1 MSSATFQLEE
11 HIVCLREELDR
22 EREERSYFQLERDKI
37 QAFWEIS
44 KRRLEEQ
51 KAQLRSRHVEREEA
65 EERHRVEIT
74 VGCVYKQ
81 KLRHVLSEHHGTIS
95 GLKVDAVAST
105 MLVQNQHT
113 QSELGLQRDLHD
125 LQADFREKKFHSEN
139 NKNELKL
146 KHQVELMELANN
158 CDKIIRDME
167 MKYHEKMQSMTEAEV
182 RKRQAEVNGIKPRMK
197 CCVETLIK
205 EHDRAIRDTGDYY
218 SVVQQKL
225 LVLNKLKDELAKEK
239 KLQTRVDKNLSAA
252 EQEKKR
258 LSEALQE
265 AQQKLP
271 EIQKQQHEDKQKE
284 TKIMCVRQARV
295 KVHEKEL
302 RDLSME
308 HELLLQ
314 AFGKVNY
321 YIARFTV
328 IQLGGDSYYC
338 FRQVQQEH
346 DELLQKE
353 TGVIVDMQQKSGL
366 KQLLLEKK
374 LAALTETVEKKEAQ
388 LCAALSASNIDQTA
402 GSRAANK
409 LQGMLES
416 KQATIDAL
424 QSDLA
429 RDCTEY
435 DDLLQTCKEKLKYW
449 KVPLYKFPFRP
460 SEQLLGGQARVQ
472 DSPGAAASKQ

>member
-1 MSSATFQLEE
+1 MVMCFSLQPPKTKSKKAVKGKSVVDGLSTEEMSKDQLEE
-11 HIVCLREELDR
+11 HIVRLREELDR
-22 EREERSYFQLERDKI
+22 EREERSYFQLARDKI
-37 QAFWEIS
+37 QAFWEIA

-51 KAQLRSRHVEREEA
+51 KAQLRSRLVEREEA

-74 VGCVYKQ
+74 VYKQ
-81 KLRHVLSEHHGTIS
+81 KLKHVLSEHHGIIS

-113 QSELGLQRDLHD
+113 QSELRLQRDLHD
-125 LQADFREKKFHSEN
+125 LQADFREKKLHNEN
-139 NKNELKL
+139 DKELKL

-158 CDKIIRDME
+158 RDKIIRDME
-167 MKYHEKMQSMTEAEV
+167 MKYHEKMQSMTDAEAT
-182 RKRQAEVNGIKPRMK
+182 KRQAEVDAIEDRMK
-197 CCVETLIK
+197 SRVETLIE
-205 EHDRAIRDTGDYY
+205 EHDRALRHADDYY
-218 SVVQQKL
+218 SAVQKELLLDQK
-225 LVLNKLKDELAKEK
+225 KLKDELAKK
-239 KLQTRVDKNLSAA
+239 TKLQTRVDKKLSAA

-271 EIQKQQHEDKQKE
+271 ELQKQQQDYKQTNIVA
-284 TKIMCVRQARV
+284 TKARV
-295 KVHEKEL
+295 KVLEKEL

-314 AFGKVNY
+314 AFEK
-321 YIARFTV
+321 
-328 IQLGGDSYYC
+328 
-338 FRQVQQEH
+338 VQQER
-346 DELLQKE
+346 DELLQKQTE
-353 TGVIVDMQQKSGL
+353 EILDMQQKSGL
-366 KQLLLEKK
+366 KQLLLERK
-374 LAALTETVEKKEAQ
+374 LAALTGTVEKKEAQ

-435 DDLLQTCKEKLKYW
+435 DDLLQTCKEKLKDLD
-449 KVPLYKFPFRP
+449 VPLYDFPFRP
-460 SEQLLGGQARVQ
+460 SERLLGGLTRVQ
-472 DSPGAAASKQ
+472 DSPGPASKP